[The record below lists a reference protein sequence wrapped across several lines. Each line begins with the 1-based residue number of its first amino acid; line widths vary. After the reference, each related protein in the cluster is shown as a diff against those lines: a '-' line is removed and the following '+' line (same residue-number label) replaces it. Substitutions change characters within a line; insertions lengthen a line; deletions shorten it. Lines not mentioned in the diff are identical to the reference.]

1 MRQKYMIIRQPAD
14 QQMIIQEYAELDKEV
29 MSLLCEERYGEEAIL
44 KSLKGGREALA
55 QSLKTRNLYP
65 PDIYALRLAEAIETL
80 YSAND
85 NQSIEVF
92 FDDLELLNREGLTIR
107 PHEEIEE
114 EPEDIDDLLDEDFEA
129 DYEEDGP
136 IGNINSP
143 IKIADDDPVDLEDE
157 I

>member
-1 MRQKYMIIRQPAD
+1 MKQKYMIVRQPAE

-29 MSLLCEERYGEEAIL
+29 MSLLCEERYPEAGIL
-44 KSLKGGREALA
+44 KALQSGRQTLA
-55 QSLKTRNLYP
+55 HSIKTRNLYP
-65 PDIYALRLAEAIETL
+65 PDIYALRIAEAVETL
-80 YSAND
+80 YSSND

-107 PHEEIEE
+107 PQEEIEE